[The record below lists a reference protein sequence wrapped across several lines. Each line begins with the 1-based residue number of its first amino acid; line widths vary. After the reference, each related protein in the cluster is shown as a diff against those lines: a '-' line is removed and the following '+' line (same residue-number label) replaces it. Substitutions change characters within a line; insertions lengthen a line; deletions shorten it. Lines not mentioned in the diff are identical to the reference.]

1 MKTGLVKK
9 AKIMNVISA
18 VLMVLSGLLL
28 ILLSNMER
36 LPIQRILLS
45 LLFFLTGAAKLLGYF
60 SNDLYR
66 LAFQF
71 DFAVGIFCGVLA
83 LLVILTPE
91 SFFNALPTVF
101 GVYVILDALFK
112 LQISIDARKFGMAN
126 WPVILLSSLLL
137 LGVGLFV
144 VFAIYDALLPATAA
158 VGIALVVD
166 GLQNVWITAYTV
178 RVRARKKNLSEHF
191 GLDEEENEDH
201 R

>member
-71 DFAVGIFCGVLA
+71 DFAVGLFCGVLA

-101 GVYVILDALFK
+101 GVYVILAALFK
-112 LQISIDARKFGMAN
+112 LHISIDARQFGMAN

-166 GLQNVWITAYTV
+166 GLQKVWITAYTV
-178 RVRARKKNLSEHF
+178 RIRARKKNLSEHF